1 MAKRRIADSTP
12 RKRIFG
18 PGRSRLRQ
26 AQGARGHGLFNLW
39 YHYSPRLRR
48 DVVLKSDVAFAHF
61 CWLEGDASILRY
73 ELEPDPVIVATGD
86 ESRRTLFDVLVEFRR
101 GRSQLREIRTDEAN
115 LSAGEIVQREAQERA
130 AATAGF
136 DYVRVTQEDLAK
148 HVQLIRNWRC
158 ALAYQ
163 AACREL
169 VLEPHCAELMH
180 ILQVQRRSTLEV
192 ALRETDPT
200 MRPIYLAALF
210 RCLQEARLASDLDSK
225 PLCAASQV
233 WVVEVEHG

>member
-1 MAKRRIADSTP
+1 MAKRRADRPDS
-12 RKRIFG
+12 RKRGFG

-26 AQGARGHGLFNLW
+26 AQGARRHGLFNLW
-39 YHYSPRLRR
+39 YHYSSRLRR
-48 DVVLKSDVAFAHF
+48 DVVLRSDMEFAHF
-61 CWLEGDASILRY
+61 CWLEGEPNVLRY
-73 ELEPDPVIVATGD
+73 ELEPAPFMTAMAD
-86 ESRRTLFDVLVEFRR
+86 ESRQTQFDALVEFRR
-101 GRSQLREIRTDEAN
+101 GRPQLRGIKTDDAN
-115 LSAGEIVQREAQERA
+115 LSARETVRREALERA

-136 DYVRVTQEDLAK
+136 DYMHVTQEDLAS
-148 HVQLIRNWRC
+148 HGQLIRNWRC
-158 ALAYQ
+158 ALAYL

-169 VLEPHCAELMH
+169 VLEPHCAELMN
-180 ILQVQRRSTLEV
+180 ILEVQRRSNVEV
-192 ALRETDPT
+192 ALRKTDPT